1 MRGCCEGMLNVALLS
16 AALLLA
22 LVGQALLWREQSIW
36 AALACYVIAAVL
48 FVLPRQK
55 DEQPRSPVLT
65 ALRPFQIPPGR
76 AARFRQLLPA
86 SLLAAASLVAVAT
99 GLRLFAANENSPTAW
114 AAFLLGMALLV
125 AAGYALNSL
134 HETPARSQATRWPWT
149 PRNLAIPVLLILT
162 LGLAAFLRLYQLGS
176 LPYGLW
182 YDEAIHGLIA
192 RDMIEQ
198 SDYRPIF
205 IAQVLAIPSPIVYI
219 QALSISLFGQDMVA
233 LRLPS
238 ALLGVLAVGLF
249 FLLLKYL
256 FNGWL
261 ALLGAFLMAVSFWF
275 ILWGRSAM
283 PGVTPPLVTVLAVL
297 LLFRA
302 MRSGM
307 IIHYLWAGLAL
318 GAAAWFYTPL
328 RLFPFVIGIFGLSL
342 LISRWQTARRLWPA
356 AAVYAVA
363 AFLLVTPVL
372 EFGLM
377 HRDAFTHRSDQV
389 TLFKDKPIGEE
400 MKDLVANVGVYM
412 LMYNREGDLNGRHNL
427 QGRPMLNFLVGTL
440 AVLGLS
446 VSLAN
451 VRRPVYLLLVA
462 WFLVML
468 LPGIL
473 TLRMEAPQSL
483 RATGTIPVAYIFTL
497 VAIARLWQAFRDLPS
512 QWPRNAAIAAIVV
525 VALFS
530 AHQGYSTYF
539 NDYAHSSHATYSFLP
554 RQTYMAHTLGEI
566 DTSRVAAYA
575 SPSDELPTIIRY
587 LQPGTPTPAT
597 IEDPAHLPVDTER
610 DAAILFIDPRNHA
623 LLDRA
628 YSCYPDANVSTFD
641 NPEPDE
647 LPILVVFRLESRD
660 LTQAPARCV

>member
-1 MRGCCEGMLNVALLS
+1 MLNVGLLS

-22 LVGQALLWREQSIW
+22 LVGQALLWLEQSIW
-36 AALACYVIAAVL
+36 AALACYVIAAAL

-55 DEQPRSPVLT
+55 DEQHRSPVLA
-65 ALRPFQIPPGR
+65 ALRPFQIPSAGT
-76 AARFRQLLPA
+76 ARFRQLLPA
-86 SLLAAASLVAVAT
+86 ALLATASLTTVAI
-99 GLRLFAANENSPTAW
+99 GLRSFAINADSPRGW
-114 AAFLLGMALLV
+114 AAFLAGMALLV
-125 AAGYALNSL
+125 AAGYALNAL
-134 HETPARSQATRWPWT
+134 HEMPARSHKTRWPRT
-149 PRNLAIPVLLILT
+149 PRSLAIPILLLLT
-162 LGLAAFLRLYQLGS
+162 LGVAAFLRLYQLGS

-192 RDMIEQ
+192 LDMIGQ
-198 SDYRPIF
+198 SEYRPIF

-219 QALSISLFGQDMVA
+219 QALSISVFGQDMVA

-238 ALLGVLAVGLF
+238 AILGVLTVALF
-249 FLLLKYL
+249 FLLLRYM

-307 IIHYLWAGLAL
+307 IIDYLWAGLAL
-318 GAAAWFYTPL
+318 GAGAWFYTPL
-328 RLFPFVIGIFGLSL
+328 RLFPLVIGIFALSL
-342 LISRWQTARRLWPA
+342 LVNHRPLVRRLWPA
-356 AAVYAVA
+356 VAVYIVA
-363 AFLLVTPVL
+363 AFLLATPVL
-372 EFGLM
+372 EFGLL

-389 TLFKDKPIGEE
+389 NLFKDKPLNEE
-400 MKDLVANVGVYM
+400 MKDLAANIGVYM
-412 LMYNREGDLNGRHNL
+412 LMFNREGDLNGRHNL

-483 RATGTIPVAYIFTL
+483 RATGTIPVAYIFAL
-497 VAIARLWQAFRDLPS
+497 VAIARLWQAFRHLPS
-512 QWPRNAAIAAIVV
+512 PWPRHGAIGAIAV
-525 VALFS
+525 VAVFS
-530 AHQGYSTYF
+530 AYQGYSTYF

-554 RQTYMAHTLGEI
+554 RQTYMAHTLGEV

-587 LQPGTPTPAT
+587 LQPGASTPTT
-597 IEDPAHLPVDTER
+597 LEDPAHLPVDAQHN
-610 DAAILFIDPRNHA
+610 AAILFIDPRNHA

-628 YSCYPDANVSTFD
+628 YSCYPEADVSTFD

-660 LTQAPARCV
+660 LTQAPAHCN